1 MRISDWSSDVCSSD
15 LSSGLARFRQAGPCR
30 PRHPDP
36 RRLSMVAIFSAPF
49 TPADALLPAMRGHGY
64 AVLGP
69 DAVAGLCGV
78 AVADLDTLKP
88 SWDALPP
95 DEYLLDGGSY
105 RRRRHADR
113 KSTRLNS
120 SH

>member
-1 MRISDWSSDVCSSD
+1 
-15 LSSGLARFRQAGPCR
+15 
-30 PRHPDP
+30 
-36 RRLSMVAIFSAPF
+36 MVAIFSAPF

-64 AVLGP
+64 VVLGP

-78 AVADLDTLKP
+78 ALADLDTLKP

-105 RRRRHADR
+105 RRRRHACFVLDDGR
-113 KSTRLNS
+113 LERAQHRANRESVVEGKSVCIRVDIGECRNIQKKTTTT
-120 SH
+120 

>member
-1 MRISDWSSDVCSSD
+1 MIRLPPRSTRTDT
-15 LSSGLARFRQAGPCR
+15 LLPYTTLFRS

-69 DAVAGLCGV
+69 DAVAALCGV

-88 SWDALPP
+88 SWDAQI
-95 DEYLLDGGSY
+95 GSASCRGRGCQY
-105 RRRRHADR
+105 V
-113 KSTRLNS
+113 
-120 SH
+120 

>member
-1 MRISDWSSDVCSSD
+1 
-15 LSSGLARFRQAGPCR
+15 
-30 PRHPDP
+30 
-36 RRLSMVAIFSAPF
+36 MVAIFSAPF

-105 RRRRHADR
+105 RRRRHACFVVDDGR
-113 KSTRLNS
+113 LERAPHPAHWQSTPGRASCRERVGQYLLISVVAVHLNKNR
-120 SH
+120 